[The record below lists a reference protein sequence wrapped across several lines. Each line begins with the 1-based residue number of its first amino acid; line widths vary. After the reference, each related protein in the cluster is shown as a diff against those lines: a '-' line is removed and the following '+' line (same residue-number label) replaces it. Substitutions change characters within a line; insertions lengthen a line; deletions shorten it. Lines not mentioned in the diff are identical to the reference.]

1 MTFLVFTRLLGQVL
15 IAYFFVGIYTSNAN
29 FWPTFWSN
37 NVRVFFPA
45 SGGVLPVGFYLGTV
59 RNYILGGW
67 RW

>member
-1 MTFLVFTRLLGQVL
+1 MTFLVFIRLLGQVL

-45 SGGVLPVGFYLGTV
+45 SGGVLPVSF
-59 RNYILGGW
+59 
-67 RW
+67 